1 MAFGDF
7 FGNMGN
13 VAIGMQE
20 GELVRGRIR
29 QQNLQ
34 AERDA
39 SDIRQRQE
47 QEAWLRNR
55 RAESDRESM
64 QFSAGTL
71 PAMNSV
77 PVQAIPNEGGGATAP
92 ATAPQTTTATD
103 YGDPYA
109 ADREVYRQHLDAEK
123 RRGESYRKAQQNQAI
138 RANPSAAHAWNGPI
152 AESDARVQGY
162 QTGLDMYGQGPE
174 AREVPAIAGKGSAGY
189 SAGKAA
195 ADKSMREM
203 FATRIK
209 NLGLEGSPFVSPEL
223 LAALRATEGSGAN
236 AVSSRGARGQMQI
249 TPGAFSDVAAAIPG
263 RKWNFNSEEDRVDA
277 AIVYSHLIGQRLKA
291 KGIEPT
297 PQAIASAY
305 HQGVGGVLKN
315 GVASPNVNDGITTN
329 AQYVDR
335 FNRKLGPAQ
344 QGDNVATAQN
354 SVAAPAQAGDNVRTA
369 QNFVPVGQAEAVV
382 PQQQY
387 DLAMMQL
394 KSRFSSLERLKRN
407 TFDPTEKAKI
417 SAMQDEINM
426 SAQDMQVQRLG
437 SAAMA
442 NPQALQQLTGMFASR
457 MGTPIAIQQ
466 DGRGNGRLVTP
477 DGKPLAGPWG
487 QVQPLKNIV
496 SSMTE
501 SVSPSL
507 SAARTQDSNAYS
519 KAYWDTLGKSQG
531 QQNLEIGKI
540 NAKGAQDALVEEI
553 KGNYHLQTEMAKA
566 GLDANK
572 IKRIEFN
579 PDGKG
584 GYVVATSDHLFEVN
598 PGKPN
603 ALGMPTRPT
612 VRVVNGIGNG

>member
-20 GELVRGRIR
+20 GELVRNRIR
-29 QQNLQ
+29 AQNQQ

-39 SDIRQRQE
+39 SAIRQQQE
-47 QEAWLRNR
+47 HEAWLRNR
-55 RAESDRESM
+55 RAESDREGM

-71 PAMNSV
+71 PTMNSV

-92 ATAPQTTTATD
+92 APAPHATTATD

-109 ADREVYRQHLDAEK
+109 ADREIYRRHLDAEK
-123 RRGESYRKAQQNQAI
+123 KRGESFRKAQQNQAI
-138 RANPSAAHAWNGPI
+138 RANPSAAYAWNGPI

-249 TPGAFSDVAAAIPG
+249 TPGAFSDVVAAVPG

-305 HQGVGGVLKN
+305 HQGVGGVMKN
-315 GVASPNVNDGITTN
+315 GLASPNVNDGITTN

-335 FNRKLGPAQ
+335 FNSKLGTAQ
-344 QGDNVATAQN
+344 QGDNVAT
-354 SVAAPAQAGDNVRTA
+354 APAQAGDNVRTA

-394 KSRFSSLERLKRN
+394 KSRFASLERLKRN

-477 DGKPLAGPWG
+477 DGKPLAGAWG

-501 SVSPSL
+501 SISPSL
-507 SAARTQDSNAYS
+507 SAARTQDSNTYS
-519 KAYWDTLGKSQG
+519 KAYWEMLGRSQG
-531 QQNLEIGKI
+531 QQNLEISKI
-540 NAKGAQDALVEEI
+540 NATGAQAALAEEI

-566 GLDANK
+566 GIGINN

-584 GYVVATSDHLFEVN
+584 GYVVATTDRVFEVN